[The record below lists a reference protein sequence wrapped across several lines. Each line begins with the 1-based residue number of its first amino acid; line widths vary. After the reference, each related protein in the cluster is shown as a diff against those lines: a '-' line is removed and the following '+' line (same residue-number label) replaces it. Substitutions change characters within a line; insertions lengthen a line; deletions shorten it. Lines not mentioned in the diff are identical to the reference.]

1 MANRIRSTCVIIDST
16 GAVPYPGNGAQ
27 AKVSFIAFWAANS
40 TGAMQIATQS
50 STNDV
55 IVNMASPVDLP
66 NTTTFRFP
74 GNQYLQSLT
83 VKTLTAGTGYLYFA

>member
-16 GAVPYPGNGAQ
+16 GNVPYPGGGSQ

-40 TGAMQIATQS
+40 TGAMKIATQS
-50 STNDV
+50 SSNDI

-83 VKTLTAGTGYLYFA
+83 VTTLVAGTGYLYFA